1 MLSISLSAGAKR
13 EGEDK
18 ALNNNLVG
26 GVEKVNFFC
35 DTPKSPRGNLLNTC
49 DLESPPWG
57 VWGCKPTFSTAP
69 MKGGEY
75 V

>member
-35 DTPKSPRGNLLNTC
+35 DTPKSPRGDLLKSS
-49 DLESPPWG
+49 DLESPP
-57 VWGCKPTFSTAP
+57 
-69 MKGGEY
+69 GGFGGANRLFQQPQ
-75 V
+75 